1 MKILIADDDT
11 VSRRMMERALQQSR
25 YEVVTASNGRQAV
38 EILSGPDG
46 PRLAL
51 IDWVMPALDGPAV
64 CRAIRDRRDQAY
76 VYMALLTS
84 KESKEDIV
92 AGLNS
97 GADDFL
103 TKPCNAEELKA
114 RLRTGHRILDLE
126 DKLVAA
132 REEMRF
138 KATHDSLTSL
148 WNRGAIVALLKSELQ
163 RSQRTRRP
171 LSILLCDIDRF
182 KSVNDLHGHNTG
194 DDVLRHVAACL
205 LKSVRPYDAVGR
217 CEDAAG
223 CYGDAV
229 GRYGGEEFLLL
240 LSDCDSTQIVSR
252 AEHVRTSIA
261 GHPCTTQVGPLAVTV
276 SIGAMTVATW
286 DNRLPIEPLLN
297 RVDAALYRAKSEG
310 RDRVVHTRPPR
321 CVESSVLDAVAV

>member
-1 MKILIADDDT
+1 MKILIADDDP
-11 VSRRMMERALQQSR
+11 VSLRMMERALQHCG
-25 YEVVTASNGRQAV
+25 YEVVTASNGREAV
-38 EILSGPDG
+38 EILSQADS

-51 IDWVMPALDGPAV
+51 IDWVMPELDGPAV
-64 CRAIRDRRDQAY
+64 CCAIRSRHDEAY
-76 VYMALLTS
+76 VYMTLLTS

-92 AGLNS
+92 AGLTS

-148 WNRGAIVALLKSELQ
+148 WNRGAIIALLKSELH
-163 RSQRTRRP
+163 RSLRTHRP
-171 LSILLCDIDRF
+171 VSILLCDVDHF
-182 KSVNDLHGHNTG
+182 KRVNDLHGHNTG
-194 DDVLRHVAACL
+194 DDVLRQVASRL

-217 CEDAAG
+217 
-223 CYGDAV
+223 YGDAV

-240 LSDCDSTQIVSR
+240 LSDCDAAQIASR
-252 AEHVRTSIA
+252 AEHVRNTIA
-261 GHPCTTQVGPLAVTV
+261 GHPCSTQNGPLSITL
-276 SIGAMTVATW
+276 SIGAMTVTDW
-286 DNRLPIEPLLN
+286 DNDLPVEPLLN
-297 RVDAALYRAKSEG
+297 QVDTALYRAKSEG
-310 RDRVVHTRPPR
+310 RNRVVCTEAPTGQAM
-321 CVESSVLDAVAV
+321 AV